1 MRTNS
6 TAPVDTSPTRLRSR
20 RWILPVVAVV
30 AIVAAVAL
38 AAFQP
43 WKLFI
48 DKRVDESLP
57 TGVATVSSS
66 IAPAPTS
73 IPAAA
78 APAVASTSA
87 TTVTAAA
94 STPATVPAVAQTSPP
109 TTVPAVA
116 QTIPPPTVAATTP
129 PPSEAAAVPAEPA
142 PTSFT
147 SGEHTTTGTVR
158 RLTVDGKS
166 VLRFED
172 LSTSNGPD
180 VHVYLSPGA
189 DGYADGA
196 INIATLKGNKGNQNY
211 EIPDGVDL
219 TRYRSVVI
227 WCKRFSVAFGQAPL
241 PGA

>member
-1 MRTNS
+1 MRTNPS
-6 TAPVDTSPTRLRSR
+6 APAETTPARARSRR
-20 RWILPVVAVV
+20 RWILAVLTVAV
-30 AIVAAVAL
+30 IAAVVGL

-57 TGVATVSSS
+57 AGAATTITSSVAPVVT
-66 IAPAPTS
+66 TT
-73 IPAAA
+73 
-78 APAVASTSA
+78 ASTSA
-87 TTVTAAA
+87 TTVV
-94 STPATVPAVAQTSPP
+94 STVPNA
-109 TTVPAVA
+109 TTVAA
-116 QTIPPPTVAATTP
+116 TAVAATTP
-129 PPSEAAAVPAEPA
+129 PTPPPPPTTASSNAATESAAAAAPAAEPA

-158 RLTVDGKS
+158 RLTVDGKT
-166 VLRFED
+166 VLRFEE

-189 DGYADGA
+189 DGFADGA
-196 INIATLKGNKGNQNY
+196 INISTLKGNKGNQNY
-211 EIPDGVDL
+211 EIPDDVDL
-219 TRYRSVVI
+219 SKYRSVVI

>member
-1 MRTNS
+1 MRTNPS
-6 TAPVDTSPTRLRSR
+6 APVETTPAGPRRRR
-20 RWILPVVAVV
+20 RWIIPVVAV
-30 AIVAAVAL
+30 AAVIAVVAL

-57 TGVATVSSS
+57 AGIVTVSST
-66 IAPAPTS
+66 IAPAVTS

-78 APAVASTSA
+78 
-87 TTVTAAA
+87 
-94 STPATVPAVAQTSPP
+94 VPAVAPTTPP
-109 TTVPAVA
+109 TTVSAVA
-116 QTIPPPTVAATTP
+116 PTTVSAVAPTTPPPTVIATAP
-129 PPSEAAAVPAEPA
+129 PPTEAAPISAEPA

-158 RLTVDGKS
+158 RLTVDGKTI
-166 VLRFED
+166 LRFED

-211 EIPDGVDL
+211 EIPGDVDL
-219 TRYRSVVI
+219 SKFRSVVI

-241 PGA
+241 PAA

>member
-94 STPATVPAVAQTSPP
+94 STPATVPAVAP
-109 TTVPAVA
+109 TT
-116 QTIPPPTVAATTP
+116 PPPTVAATTP

>member
-1 MRTNS
+1 MRTNPS
-6 TAPVDTSPTRLRSR
+6 TPVEIASARPRSR
-20 RWILPVVAVV
+20 RRWVLPILAVV
-30 AIVAAVAL
+30 VIAAVVGL

-57 TGVATVSSS
+57 SGASAT
-66 IAPAPTS
+66 
-73 IPAAA
+73 
-78 APAVASTSA
+78 ASTIAASA
-87 TTVTAAA
+87 TTV
-94 STPATVPAVAQTSPP
+94 PATVLATAAPTAAPTVANVSATTVASPAPVASTIATSPP
-109 TTVPAVA
+109 TT
-116 QTIPPPTVAATTP
+116 AASTTA
-129 PPSEAAAVPAEPA
+129 STEAAAAPVTEPA

-158 RLTVDGKS
+158 RLTVDSKTI
-166 VLRFED
+166 LRFED

-211 EIPDGVDL
+211 EIPDDVDL
-219 TRYRSVVI
+219 NKYRSVVI

>member
-1 MRTNS
+1 MRTNPS
-6 TAPVDTSPTRLRSR
+6 APVETPPARRRSRR
-20 RWILPVVAVV
+20 RWILPAMGVG
-30 AIVAAVAL
+30 AIIAIVAL

-57 TGVATVSSS
+57 AGVASASSTVAPPVTS
-66 IAPAPTS
+66 IALT
-73 IPAAA
+73 A
-78 APAVASTSA
+78 APAVATTIAGTSVTTVAPAAPTA
-87 TTVTAAA
+87 TTA
-94 STPATVPAVAQTSPP
+94 PALAPTSPP
-109 TTVPAVA
+109 TTV
-116 QTIPPPTVAATTP
+116 AATIAPTP
-129 PPSEAAAVPAEPA
+129 TQAAAIAAEPA

-158 RLTVDGKS
+158 RLIVDGKTI
-166 VLRFED
+166 LRFED

-211 EIPDGVDL
+211 EIPDDVDL
-219 TRYRSVVI
+219 GKYRSVVI

>member
-1 MRTNS
+1 MRTNLN
-6 TAPVDTSPTRLRSR
+6 APVETSPARSRSR
-20 RWILPVVAVV
+20 RWILPIVAVV

-57 TGVATVSSS
+57 AGVATVSST
-66 IAPAPTS
+66 ITPTPTS
-73 IPAAA
+73 IPSTA
-78 APAVASTSA
+78 APAVA
-87 TTVTAAA
+87 TTIA
-94 STPATVPAVAQTSPP
+94 SIRV
-109 TTVPAVA
+109 
-116 QTIPPPTVAATTP
+116 TVAATATTAP
-129 PPSEAAAVPAEPA
+129 AVAPTSSPTTVAATSAPAPTEAAAIPAEPE

-147 SGEHTTTGTVR
+147 SGEHATTGTVR
-158 RLTVDGKS
+158 RLSVDGKTI
-166 VLRFED
+166 LRFED

-211 EIPDGVDL
+211 EIPDDVDL
-219 TRYRSVVI
+219 SKYRSVVI